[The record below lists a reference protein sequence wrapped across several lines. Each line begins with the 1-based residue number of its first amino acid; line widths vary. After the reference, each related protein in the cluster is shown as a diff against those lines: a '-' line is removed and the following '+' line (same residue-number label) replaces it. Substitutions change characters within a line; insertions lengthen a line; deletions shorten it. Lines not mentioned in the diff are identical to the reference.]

1 MVDLLVSLLIFVVVA
16 GCIYYVLTLM
26 PLPEPWKQAALV
38 IFAVIIL
45 LILLVKFLLPM
56 LGIGTVH
63 LLR

>member
-1 MVDLLVSLLIFVVVA
+1 MVDLLVSLLIFVVAA

-26 PLPEPWKQAALV
+26 PLPEPWKQAAMV
-38 IFAVIIL
+38 IFVVIIL

-56 LGIGTVH
+56 LGISTVH